1 MRTSERAGGVSPVA
15 LRKPDKRGCKSPPL
29 TLCGILMPSR
39 GGARRPPSLK
49 HLQSWKRRYEW
60 IEMASLGGQNGC
72 YYDCYTLQPL
82 LYRKFSIPSVPSLL
96 EEKTHTVA
104 ATIIE
109 HVEDH
114 RDSRLRQCAR
124 PASRHSSTAQPL
136 NFFSLR
142 DEMRRRSDRPNLI
155 VWDKSKVEAKRFI

>member
-49 HLQSWKRRYEW
+49 HLQSWKRRDEW

-72 YYDCYTLQPL
+72 YYDCYSLQPL
-82 LYRKFSIPSVPSLL
+82 LSIPSVPSLL

-104 ATIIE
+104 ATREELMLCMSASEKDGASGTRRCIKSKFCVVFTDLYWQCLE
-109 HVEDH
+109 TL
-114 RDSRLRQCAR
+114 SGFCRLPLRRTQLKF
-124 PASRHSSTAQPL
+124 QPGCR
-136 NFFSLR
+136 FSL
-142 DEMRRRSDRPNLI
+142 D
-155 VWDKSKVEAKRFI
+155 